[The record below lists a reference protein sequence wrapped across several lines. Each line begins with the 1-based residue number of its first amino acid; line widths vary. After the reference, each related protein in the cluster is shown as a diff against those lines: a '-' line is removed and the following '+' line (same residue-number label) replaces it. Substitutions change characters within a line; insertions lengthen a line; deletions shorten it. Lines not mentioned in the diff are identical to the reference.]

1 MRASGVSFEHRM
13 SEIITANRLADGVV
27 VFQNADGGWDDDFNR
42 AAVHAGKEEIAAAL
56 TRARLDEGRNLVV
69 DAYAVEVEARNGHYA
84 PKALREAIRAAG
96 PTTRRDL
103 GKQALGLSPHA
114 GPHARMETSYVSL

>member
-1 MRASGVSFEHRM
+1 M
-13 SEIITANRLADGVV
+13 SEIITANRLSDGVV
-27 VFQNADGGWDDDFNR
+27 VFQNDEGGWDDDFNR
-42 AAVHAGKEEIAAAL
+42 AAILEAKDAAAAAL
-56 TRARLDEGRNLVV
+56 TRARVDEGRNIVV

-114 GPHARMETSYVSL
+114 GPHARMEASHVSL

>member
-1 MRASGVSFEHRM
+1 M
-13 SEIITANRLADGVV
+13 SEIITANRLVDGVV
-27 VFQNADGGWDDDFNR
+27 VFQDADGGWDDDFNR
-42 AAVHAGKEEIAAAL
+42 AAIFADKDETAAAL
-56 TRARLDEGRNLVV
+56 ARARLDEARNLVV
-69 DAYAVEVEARNGHYA
+69 DAYAVEVEARNGRYA

-114 GPHARMETSYVSL
+114 GPHARMEAAHVSL